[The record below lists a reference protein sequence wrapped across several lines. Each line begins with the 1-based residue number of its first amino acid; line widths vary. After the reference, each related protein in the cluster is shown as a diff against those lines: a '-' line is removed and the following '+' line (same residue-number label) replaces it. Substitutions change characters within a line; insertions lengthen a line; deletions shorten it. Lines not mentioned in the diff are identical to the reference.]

1 MSSSKS
7 ICIFFS
13 IFLIGSLAVQAQS
26 LTQTIFGN
34 ITAKGSL
41 DPLAGVKIE
50 LIANEQSILCTSQ
63 PDGSFTLPNVP
74 VGRQSIIIYH
84 TGYKDKLI
92 ENMLVTSGKQ
102 IFLEIELEEEIVSLD
117 EIVIYAERDKNK
129 PLNAMTLA
137 GGRMFSIEETQ
148 RFAAAFNDPA
158 RMASSYPG
166 VVQANDVNND
176 IVIRGNSP
184 NGLLWRLNGVDIPNP
199 NHFSSVGTSGGG
211 ISALSAQVLGNSDF
225 LNGAFNAEYGNAL
238 SGVFDLNFRKG
249 NNQKREYTVQFGFIG
264 ADISVEGPFKKDYKG
279 SYLLNYRY
287 STLNLIKSLGVDIDD
302 NSKFQDV
309 SFHIYLPTNK
319 KGSYS
324 LFGLGG
330 LSSQNEDRTL
340 LDIITGSGTV
350 RFKNLSSSS
359 TGVLGLSHLKSLGK
373 KMNLKSTMAVTG
385 NQIALSNENT
395 RGVNP
400 SNLKINEKNNY
411 AENKFSI
418 STVLSIF
425 TGKTDNFIKTGITSS
440 FLQYSLLEGKV
451 SPGTMTIK
459 NTIDERGSTVV
470 FRGFAEYL
478 MHISKNITI
487 NSGLHFS
494 HLGLNKS
501 TTIEPRAALL
511 FPLTP
516 KKTFSIAY
524 GLHSQLQPTGTY
536 FIKIKN
542 QDGIEYKPNTDLGFS
557 RAHHFIAALNYTLDP
572 YHNIKMEAYYQYL
585 YNIPVS
591 PFVESKES
599 MLNIT
604 EGILAEPLINKGKGK
619 NKGVEITVER
629 FLKNSFYYILAGS
642 WYESKYKTTDEIW
655 RNTRF
660 NGNYTFS
667 FTGGNEFSIKRS
679 KSYLGL
685 NLKTTLLGG
694 LRTTPI
700 NIVASQ
706 KKGSVVYYNDNAFQN
721 KLPDYHRLDFR
732 ISYRNNY
739 KRFSLIT
746 AIDIQN
752 VLNKENTAQEFYNPI
767 NKQIEYA
774 KQNGIIP
781 VFSIKAEF

>member
-1 MSSSKS
+1 MSLLKS
-7 ICIFFS
+7 ICIVFT
-13 IFLIGSLAVQAQS
+13 IYWIGSPFIKAQP
-26 LTQTIFGN
+26 LTQTIFGI
-34 ITAKGSL
+34 ITAKGSIARL
-41 DPLAGVKIE
+41 EGVKIE
-50 LIANEQSILCTSQ
+50 LIASKDSISCITV
-63 PDGSFTLPNVP
+63 PDGSFNLHNVP
-74 VGRQSIIIYH
+74 VGRQSLLISCI
-84 TGYKDKLI
+84 GYKEKLL
-92 ENMLVTSGKQ
+92 ENILVTSGKQ
-102 IFLEIELEEEIVSLD
+102 VFLEIELEEEIVSLD
-117 EIVIYAERDKNK
+117 EIVIYAEQDKK
-129 PLNAMTLA
+129 KALNTMTLA

-264 ADISVEGPFKKDYKG
+264 ADISVEGPFKKEYKG
-279 SYLLNYRY
+279 SYLVNYRY
-287 STLNLIKSLGVDIDD
+287 STLNLVKSLGLDIDD
-302 NSKFQDV
+302 RSKFQDV

-319 KGSYS
+319 NGSFS

-340 LDIITGSGTV
+340 FDIITGSGNV

-359 TGVLGLSHLKSLGK
+359 TGVIGLSHLKTIGK
-373 KMNLKSTMAVTG
+373 KMNLKSTMATTG
-385 NQIALSNENT
+385 NRIALSNENA

-400 SNLKINEKNNY
+400 SNLKLNEKNNY
-411 AENKFSI
+411 GENKISI
-418 STVLSIF
+418 STVLSVFPGKRDDIF
-425 TGKTDNFIKTGITSS
+425 KTGITSS
-440 FLQYSLLEGKV
+440 ILQYSLLEGKV
-451 SPGTMTIK
+451 SPGSTTII
-459 NTIDERGSTVV
+459 NTIDEHGSTVV
-470 FRGFAEYL
+470 YRGFAEYL
-478 MHISKNITI
+478 MHISKNITL
-487 NSGLHFS
+487 NSGLHLS
-494 HLGLNKS
+494 HLGLNKR
-501 TTIEPRAALL
+501 TTIEPRTALL

-542 QDGIEYKPNTDLGFS
+542 QHGIDYKPNADLGFS
-557 RAHHFIAALNYTLDP
+557 KAHHFIAALHYNLDR
-572 YHNIKMEAYYQYL
+572 YHSIKLEAYYQYL

-591 PFVESKES
+591 QLVANKVSI
-599 MLNIT
+599 LNIS
-604 EGILAEPLINKGKGK
+604 EGILAEPLINEGKGK
-619 NKGVEITVER
+619 NKGLEITAER

-642 WYESKYKTTDEIW
+642 WYESKYKTTDGIW

-660 NGNYTFS
+660 NGNYTLS
-667 FTGGNEFSIKRS
+667 LTGGNEFSIKRG
-679 KSYLGL
+679 KSYLGI

-694 LRTTPI
+694 FRTTPI
-700 NIVASQ
+700 NIEASRQ
-706 KKGSVVYYNDNAFQN
+706 NGSVVYYNDLTFQN

-746 AIDIQN
+746 SIDIQN
-752 VLNKENTAQEFYNPI
+752 VMNRENAEKEIYNPLT
-767 NKQIEYA
+767 KQIEYA
-774 KQNGIIP
+774 RQNGFIP